1 MGVGGF
7 ERQSDKQQAGNKN
20 MNEIYDMLEKY
31 QSQGK
36 EENRQSPPI
45 ISKDQIVF
53 NM

>member
-1 MGVGGF
+1 
-7 ERQSDKQQAGNKN
+7 

-31 QSQGK
+31 QSQGGK

-53 NM
+53 SMQK